1 MLCSAKSQ
9 VFQRTPP
16 ERPPNAPRTPPR
28 TPPKRLPKASQREAP
43 FESKLRKTN
52 DPSLSNT
59 WPPQKGY
66 ITQRHSTVSE
76 FCSRQKELRENSS
89 SARSCVREL
98 RENSSSAG
106 AVFSSAPQ
114 TATPPNAFRKLF
126 KKEALLH
133 IKLRTNQR
141 SKPLKHLALKGYTIQ
156 SHSTVNEF
164 CSRLGE
170 LRENSSSARS
180 CNAPLPYSKVMCFL
194 NALLSERPPK
204 TSPERPPPNAFRKL
218 LKEKL
223 FLRVNY
229 RKPTTQASQTPG
241 PLKKA
246 TLCKD
251 IPQ

>member
-1 MLCSAKSQ
+1 M
-9 VFQRTPP
+9 
-16 ERPPNAPRTPPR
+16 
-28 TPPKRLPKASQREAP
+28 
-43 FESKLRKTN
+43 
-52 DPSLSNT
+52 
-59 WPPQKGY
+59 
-66 ITQRHSTVSE
+66 QRHSTVSE
-76 FCSRQKELRENSS
+76 FCSRQRELRENSS

-204 TSPERPPPNAFRKL
+204 RAPNAPRKRL
-218 LKEKL
+218 PK
-223 FLRVNY
+223 
-229 RKPTTQASQTPG
+229 ASQREALLESKLPKTNDPSLSNTW
-241 PLKKA
+241 P
-246 TLCKD
+246 
-251 IPQ
+251 PQKGYTMQRHSTVSEFCSRQMELLREKSSSPRICVRELRENSSSA

>member
-1 MLCSAKSQ
+1 MLCSAISR

-76 FCSRQKELRENSS
+76 FCSRQRELRENSS

-106 AVFSSAPQ
+106 AVFSSAPR
-114 TATPPNAFRKLF
+114 TPPPKRFPKAYQKR
-126 KKEALLH
+126 
-133 IKLRTNQR
+133 
-141 SKPLKHLALKGYTIQ
+141 G
-156 SHSTVNEF
+156 
-164 CSRLGE
+164 
-170 LRENSSSARS
+170 SSSHQVTDKSAI
-180 CNAPLPYSKVMCFL
+180 
-194 NALLSERPPK
+194 
-204 TSPERPPPNAFRKL
+204 
-218 LKEKL
+218 
-223 FLRVNY
+223 
-229 RKPTTQASQTPG
+229 QASQTLGAKRLHYPKPFHSERILQQAG
-241 PLKKA
+241 GIERKLQ
-246 TLCKD
+246 LC
-251 IPQ
+251 